1 MAKKRNQFNDN
12 IVDATSAFLRYFN
25 HLVELAITMFEWKNL
40 PEGVDER
47 YLELGLF
54 EKGGM
59 VFFEDADLKSE
70 KHDGY
75 LALNFA
81 PAGTFDM
88 YGVPIKRRAY
98 SAYSSYS
105 KYLGKH
111 DSVIIW
117 NNYLRL
123 PSWNNMRQK
132 AMQLADLE
140 AAISVNCKAQKTPVL
155 IRCDENERLSLV
167 NMYMQY
173 EGNYPFIF
181 GEKALSANSLEA
193 INTGAPFVARDLYE
207 IKTQIWNEALTEL
220 GISNV
225 SYQKKERMV
234 RDEAIRNMGG
244 TIASRYSRLEM
255 RRKAAEEINKMFGL
269 DIEVNFREDYREA
282 DDETM
287 FEGQTGDGSM
297 QDMVVDLR
305 TQ

>member
-1 MAKKRNQFNDN
+1 MAKKRNQFNEN
-12 IVDATSAFLRYFN
+12 IVDATSSFLRYFN

-40 PEGVDER
+40 PKGVDER

-59 VFFEDADLKSE
+59 IFFKDDDLVGNDF
-70 KHDGY
+70 DGF
-75 LALNFA
+75 LALNYT
-81 PAGTFDM
+81 PAGTLDN
-88 YGVPIKRRAY
+88 YGVPIRRRAY
-98 SAYSSYS
+98 STYSSYT
-105 KYLGKH
+105 KELDKK

-132 AMQLADLE
+132 ARQLADLE
-140 AAISVNCKAQKTPVL
+140 ATIMVNCKAQKTPVL

-167 NMYMQY
+167 NLYMQY

-181 GEKALSANSLEA
+181 GEKALSANPLEA
-193 INTGAPFVARDLYE
+193 INTGAPFVANQLYE

-255 RRKAAEEINKMFGL
+255 RRKAAEQINDMFKL
-269 DIEVNFREDYREA
+269 NIEVNFREDYREA

-287 FEGQTGDGSM
+287 FAGPTGDRKM
-297 QDMVVDLR
+297 DDMVIDLR